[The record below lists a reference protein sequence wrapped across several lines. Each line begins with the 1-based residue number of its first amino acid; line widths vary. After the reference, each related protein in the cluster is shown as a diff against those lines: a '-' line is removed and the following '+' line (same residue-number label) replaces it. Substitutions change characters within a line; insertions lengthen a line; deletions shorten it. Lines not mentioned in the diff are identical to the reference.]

1 MLKKLRVKFILM
13 MMSFTILLLGSIF
26 GLIYHFTAAD
36 LAQSSFEMMQAVAL
50 RPSRPERPGSAPDSV
65 RLPFFTVEVSKTGA
79 ITAAGSDLYDL
90 SDEDFLRELVL
101 AAQAD
106 GKNDGLLSSYHLR
119 FFRAVTPDG
128 EKYVFADTSAEQATL
143 HGLIRTSV
151 LIGLGSL
158 AVFFALSVLLARW
171 AVRPVE
177 LAWRQ
182 QKQFVADASHEL
194 KTPLSVILTNAELLQ
209 SAQGGE
215 ARQRFSANVLTAA
228 TQMRA
233 LVSGL
238 LDLVRSDQTGLSS
251 ARERLD
257 WSKTVLDACLPFEP
271 VFFERGL
278 TFSYDVEPG
287 LFVLGDA
294 AQLSRCVDILLDN
307 AQIHRVRRRRSSGPF
322 PLRQSSLPAVRLI
335 NRRAPL
341 PRRLPENFRALCKA
355 GWRKAPGR
363 KLRSRPVHR
372 RKHCLAPRRKNP
384 GRGRGPRKP
393 LFHRPSP
400 LQGVASYCIKQ
411 PPQMRFLHLRRLI
424 FSVSIA
430 QLRKKRPA
438 TGFDIPVGS
447 LKIVCVPRVR
457 HIARR
462 ARKVQQQPE
471 LPLRIAS
478 KYAAHAGKIAPVHA
492 DEKIVGAVVRL
503 CDLPRRVRPTGNTVR
518 HEHTFGRWVDRV
530 SELFAAHCRRVDEKL
545 LLPTRLTHHM
555 LQNKLRHRTAADV
568 AVANE

>member
-1 MLKKLRVKFILM
+1 M
-13 MMSFTILLLGSIF
+13 
-26 GLIYHFTAAD
+26 
-36 LAQSSFEMMQAVAL
+36 
-50 RPSRPERPGSAPDSV
+50 
-65 RLPFFTVEVSKTGA
+65 
-79 ITAAGSDLYDL
+79 ITATGSDLYDL

-143 HGLIRTSV
+143 KSLIRTSV

-209 SAQGGE
+209 SAQGE
-215 ARQRFSANVLTAA
+215 ETRQRFSANVLTAA

-238 LDLVRSDQTGLSS
+238 LGLARSDQAGLSS

-307 AQIHRVRRRRSSGPF
+307 AQKYTEPGGDVHLALSRCGKARCRLCVSSTGEPLSPADCRKIFERFARLDGARHRDG
-322 PLRQSSLPAVRLI
+322 
-335 NRRAPL
+335 
-341 PRRLPENFRALCKA
+341 
-355 GWRKAPGR
+355 
-363 KLRSRPVHR
+363 
-372 RKHCLAPRRKNP
+372 
-384 GRGRGPRKP
+384 
-393 LFHRPSP
+393 
-400 LQGVASYCIKQ
+400 SYG
-411 PPQMRFLHLRRLI
+411 LGL
-424 FSVSIA
+424 SIA
-430 QLRKKRPA
+430 ESIVSRH
-438 TGFDIPVGS
+438 GG
-447 LKIVCVPRVR
+447 KI
-457 HIARR
+457 R
-462 ARKVQQQPE
+462 AEGADHENRFFID
-471 LPLRIAS
+471 LPLCRDALS
-478 KYAAHAGKIAPVHA
+478 
-492 DEKIVGAVVRL
+492 
-503 CDLPRRVRPTGNTVR
+503 
-518 HEHTFGRWVDRV
+518 HT
-530 SELFAAHCRRVDEKL
+530 
-545 LLPTRLTHHM
+545 
-555 LQNKLRHRTAADV
+555 
-568 AVANE
+568 

>member
-1 MLKKLRVKFILM
+1 MLKKLRVKLILM
-13 MMSFTILLLGSIF
+13 MMSFAALLLGSIF

-79 ITAAGSDLYDL
+79 ITAAGSGLYDL

-143 HGLIRTSV
+143 KSLIRTSV

-209 SAQGGE
+209 SAQGE
-215 ARQRFSANVLTAA
+215 ETRQRFSANVLTAA

-238 LDLVRSDQTGLSS
+238 LDLARSDQAGLSS

-257 WSKTVLDACLPFEP
+257 
-271 VFFERGL
+271 
-278 TFSYDVEPG
+278 
-287 LFVLGDA
+287 
-294 AQLSRCVDILLDN
+294 
-307 AQIHRVRRRRSSGPF
+307 
-322 PLRQSSLPAVRLI
+322 
-335 NRRAPL
+335 
-341 PRRLPENFRALCKA
+341 
-355 GWRKAPGR
+355 
-363 KLRSRPVHR
+363 
-372 RKHCLAPRRKNP
+372 
-384 GRGRGPRKP
+384 
-393 LFHRPSP
+393 
-400 LQGVASYCIKQ
+400 
-411 PPQMRFLHLRRLI
+411 
-424 FSVSIA
+424 
-430 QLRKKRPA
+430 
-438 TGFDIPVGS
+438 
-447 LKIVCVPRVR
+447 
-457 HIARR
+457 
-462 ARKVQQQPE
+462 
-471 LPLRIAS
+471 
-478 KYAAHAGKIAPVHA
+478 
-492 DEKIVGAVVRL
+492 
-503 CDLPRRVRPTGNTVR
+503 
-518 HEHTFGRWVDRV
+518 
-530 SELFAAHCRRVDEKL
+530 
-545 LLPTRLTHHM
+545 
-555 LQNKLRHRTAADV
+555 
-568 AVANE
+568 

>member
-1 MLKKLRVKFILM
+1 MR
-13 MMSFTILLLGSIF
+13 
-26 GLIYHFTAAD
+26 
-36 LAQSSFEMMQAVAL
+36 
-50 RPSRPERPGSAPDSV
+50 PDSV

-143 HGLIRTSV
+143 KSLIRTSV

-209 SAQGGE
+209 SAQGE
-215 ARQRFSANVLTAA
+215 ETRQRFSANVLTAA

-238 LDLVRSDQTGLSS
+238 LDLARSDQAGLSS

-307 AQIHRVRRRRSSGPF
+307 AQKYTESGGAVKLTLARQGKTRCRLCVSSTG
-322 PLRQSSLPAVRLI
+322 
-335 NRRAPL
+335 APL
-341 PRRLPENFRALCKA
+341 SPADCRKIFERFARLDGAR
-355 GWRKAPGR
+355 
-363 KLRSRPVHR
+363 HR
-372 RKHCLAPRRKNP
+372 D
-384 GRGRGPRKP
+384 G
-393 LFHRPSP
+393 
-400 LQGVASYCIKQ
+400 SYG
-411 PPQMRFLHLRRLI
+411 LGL
-424 FSVSIA
+424 SIA
-430 QLRKKRPA
+430 ESIVSRH
-438 TGFDIPVGS
+438 GG
-447 LKIVCVPRVR
+447 KI
-457 HIARR
+457 R
-462 ARKVQQQPE
+462 AEGADHENRFFIE
-471 LPLRIAS
+471 LPLCKES
-478 KYAAHAGKIAPVHA
+478 
-492 DEKIVGAVVRL
+492 L
-503 CDLPRRVRPTGNTVR
+503 
-518 HEHTFGRWVDRV
+518 HT
-530 SELFAAHCRRVDEKL
+530 A
-545 LLPTRLTHHM
+545 
-555 LQNKLRHRTAADV
+555 
-568 AVANE
+568 

>member
-50 RPSRPERPGSAPDSV
+50 PSRPERPGSAPDSV

-79 ITAAGSDLYDL
+79 ITAAGSGLYDL

-143 HGLIRTSV
+143 KSLIRTSV

-209 SAQGGE
+209 SAQGE
-215 ARQRFSANVLTAA
+215 ETRQRFSANVLTAA

-238 LDLVRSDQTGLSS
+238 LDLARSDQAGLSS

-257 WSKTVLDACLPFEP
+257 WSKTALDACLPFEP

-307 AQIHRVRRRRSSGPF
+307 AQKYTEPGGDVHLALSRCGKARCRLCVSSTGEPLSPADCRKIFERFARLDGARHRDGSYGLGLSIAESIVSRHGGKIRAEGADHENRF
-322 PLRQSSLPAVRLI
+322 FIDLP
-335 NRRAPL
+335 
-341 PRRLPENFRALCKA
+341 LCKE
-355 GWRKAPGR
+355 
-363 KLRSRPVHR
+363 S
-372 RKHCLAPRRKNP
+372 
-384 GRGRGPRKP
+384 
-393 LFHRPSP
+393 
-400 LQGVASYCIKQ
+400 
-411 PPQMRFLHLRRLI
+411 LH
-424 FSVSIA
+424 
-430 QLRKKRPA
+430 
-438 TGFDIPVGS
+438 
-447 LKIVCVPRVR
+447 
-457 HIARR
+457 
-462 ARKVQQQPE
+462 
-471 LPLRIAS
+471 
-478 KYAAHAGKIAPVHA
+478 
-492 DEKIVGAVVRL
+492 
-503 CDLPRRVRPTGNTVR
+503 
-518 HEHTFGRWVDRV
+518 
-530 SELFAAHCRRVDEKL
+530 
-545 LLPTRLTHHM
+545 
-555 LQNKLRHRTAADV
+555 TA
-568 AVANE
+568 

>member
-65 RLPFFTVEVSKTGA
+65 RLPFFTVEVSKTGT
-79 ITAAGSDLYDL
+79 ITTAGSDLYDL

-143 HGLIRTSV
+143 HGLIHTSV

-209 SAQGGE
+209 SAQGE
-215 ARQRFSANVLTAA
+215 ETRQRFSANVLTAA

-238 LDLVRSDQTGLSS
+238 LDLARSDQAGLSS

-257 WSKTVLDACLPFEP
+257 WSKTALDACLPFEP

-294 AQLSRCVDILLDN
+294 AQLARCVDILLDN
-307 AQIHRVRRRRSSGPF
+307 AQKYTEPGGDVHLALSRCGKARCRLCVSSTGEPLSPADCRKIFERFARLDGARHRDGSYGLGLSIAESIVSRHGGKIRAEGADHENRF
-322 PLRQSSLPAVRLI
+322 FIDLP
-335 NRRAPL
+335 
-341 PRRLPENFRALCKA
+341 LCKE
-355 GWRKAPGR
+355 
-363 KLRSRPVHR
+363 S
-372 RKHCLAPRRKNP
+372 
-384 GRGRGPRKP
+384 
-393 LFHRPSP
+393 
-400 LQGVASYCIKQ
+400 
-411 PPQMRFLHLRRLI
+411 LH
-424 FSVSIA
+424 
-430 QLRKKRPA
+430 
-438 TGFDIPVGS
+438 
-447 LKIVCVPRVR
+447 
-457 HIARR
+457 
-462 ARKVQQQPE
+462 
-471 LPLRIAS
+471 
-478 KYAAHAGKIAPVHA
+478 
-492 DEKIVGAVVRL
+492 
-503 CDLPRRVRPTGNTVR
+503 
-518 HEHTFGRWVDRV
+518 
-530 SELFAAHCRRVDEKL
+530 
-545 LLPTRLTHHM
+545 
-555 LQNKLRHRTAADV
+555 TA
-568 AVANE
+568 